1 MRRLCIMVLAAG
13 ALSAQETPE
22 FAGQVDTTGLPEIDA
37 RSNAYIHEDWAYFAE
52 RLRNEFLAL
61 GEKKYRRREYQAA
74 VLEYFN
80 FLLHFPEDGLVPLVH
95 YRMGRAYHR
104 IGELALAGEQY
115 RLARE
120 HPQADARVQVVAI
133 RQLARLDLDAGRDS
147 TVLALTLDNDP
158 YVLVLKGF
166 AALTLPDWQR
176 SEGYFSAAR
185 RYYPLRGRAILDR
198 IIADLQALHEIKY
211 FSKLGGRF
219 WSLTPGGG
227 HARLGLWGEAL
238 GFGVSVG
245 TLTLAAVLA
254 EGWTRYVMV
263 TGAVLLYWWSGR
275 AASRE
280 LNGANAALL
289 QSRLDEIRARYN
301 VDTLWSFAHPAI
313 F

>member
-1 MRRLCIMVLAAG
+1 MRLICLVLLATG
-13 ALSAQETPE
+13 AISAQETPE

-104 IGELALAGEQY
+104 IGELTMAGEQY

-133 RQLARLDLDAGRDS
+133 RQLARLDHDASRDS
-147 TVLALTLDNDP
+147 AVLALTLDSDP

-166 AALTLPDWQR
+166 AALTLEDWQK

-198 IIADLQALHEIKY
+198 IIADLQALQNIKY
-211 FSKLGGRF
+211 FSKLGGRL
-219 WSLTPGGG
+219 WSLAPGGG
-227 HARLGLWGEAL
+227 HARLGMWGEAL

-245 TLTLAAVLA
+245 TLSLGAVLTPH
-254 EGWTRYVMV
+254 WTRYVMGS
-263 TGAVLLYWWSGR
+263 GALVLYWWSGR
-275 AASRE
+275 AATRE
-280 LNGANAALL
+280 RNGANAALL
-289 QSRLDEIRARYN
+289 HERLDEIRSRYN